1 MTVASTRLLV
11 RPVDDPTSPDLDAL
25 LAVRRSH
32 DAEAWPGD
40 PPIPRAELAGELYDP
55 GAHHAVRS
63 WLATLGGEPVGA
75 AFLRRELDGAN
86 DATVRL
92 EVLVVPTHRRR
103 GIGRQLAAA
112 ALREGDGR
120 PTRSVVGWPMDEAG
134 TAFCAALGMT
144 ARQRDVCSRLRAA
157 DLDPE
162 QQRAWIEEAPA
173 RRAGYRTVGWVGEV
187 PDEWLEPL
195 ARAFDAMSDAPLGDV
210 EWRIP
215 PIDGARVRED
225 VRAWDA
231 QGYDV
236 AHTLALAPDGS
247 PAGATALAVS
257 RLRPAIG
264 RQSDTGVLRDH
275 RGLGLGRWLKAEN
288 LRRALAHQPAMEV
301 VETFNAGSNPHM
313 LAINVDMG
321 FRPVRTFETWQAD
334 LGDVLAALGG
344 QPAASSR

>member
-1 MTVASTRLLV
+1 GPGRAHPPAPGHRAAARGRRPPGGRRAPDPLGRRLAHGRGRHGVLRRARHGRAPARRLQPATGR
-11 RPVDDPTSPDLDAL
+11 RPRPRGAAGRARGAP
-25 LAVRRSH
+25 RPPR
-32 DAEAWPGD
+32 PG
-40 PPIPRAELAGELYDP
+40 
-55 GAHHAVRS
+55 
-63 WLATLGGEPVGA
+63 VGA
-75 AFLRRELDGAN
+75 
-86 DATVRL
+86 V
-92 EVLVVPTHRRR
+92 
-103 GIGRQLAAA
+103 
-112 ALREGDGR
+112 GR
-120 PTRSVVGWPMDEAG
+120 PRPAAG
-134 TAFCAALGMT
+134 RPRDDAGPCSLPPLGCT
-144 ARQRDVCSRLRAA
+144 ARRRDVCSRLRVA

-275 RGLGLGRWLKAEN
+275 RGLGLGRWLK
-288 LRRALAHQPAMEV
+288 
-301 VETFNAGSNPHM
+301 
-313 LAINVDMG
+313 
-321 FRPVRTFETWQAD
+321 
-334 LGDVLAALGG
+334 
-344 QPAASSR
+344 